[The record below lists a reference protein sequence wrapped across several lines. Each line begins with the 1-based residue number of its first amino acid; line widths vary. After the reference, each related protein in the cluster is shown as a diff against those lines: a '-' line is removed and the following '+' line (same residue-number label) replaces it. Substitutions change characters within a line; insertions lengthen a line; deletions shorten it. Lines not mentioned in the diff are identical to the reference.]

1 MKLTFTIPP
10 SVNECYAGYR
20 VRHKSKKYKEWIEI
34 AEIQLLKQEQYKIH
48 GNEWLEAT
56 IIYFLPLYYK
66 NWNKKKQDLDNLLK
80 PLFDLLWDNIP
91 WFKDEHIKKIITS
104 KIDSERKE
112 VEITIKEIWIK

>member
-1 MKLTFTIPP
+1 MKLTLTIPP
-10 SVNECYAGYR
+10 SLNECYAGYR
-20 VRHKSKKYKEWIEI
+20 VRHKSKKYKEWLEI
-34 AEIQLLKQEQYKIH
+34 AEIELLKQERYKIH
-48 GNEWLEAT
+48 GTEWLEAT

-104 KIDSERKE
+104 KIDSDRKE
-112 VEITIKEIWIK
+112 VEITIKEIWQ